1 MEESLEDISFGLY
14 EPHFEFDT
22 AEDYKVELK
31 ATRDR
36 QRELIRS
43 GDATDSPGTWTINGS
58 RTEGKKMERQYTKVM
73 LRAFNGECDA
83 AVAKVSWNNASK
95 MEQRVEKAFGDIN
108 KLGAVMNM
116 SISPT
121 YLEARLDEI
130 RLTREYQEKKYRERE
145 EQRELRQE
153 MREQERVERELEKAK
168 KEAEQE
174 EERSREALE
183 KARAE
188 ADRAT
193 GHQLEKLTE
202 QIASLEHKVSE
213 AHDKKERAVS
223 RAQLTKSG
231 FVYVL
236 SNVGTFGE
244 GIVKIGMTRRM
255 EPMDRVKELSDASV
269 PFQFDA
275 HVMMFSDNAPDLE
288 QSLHA
293 HFEDR
298 RVNVVNPRKEFYRDV
313 KLEEVE
319 EFVKARGVTAQFV
332 EAGRG
337 S

>member
-1 MEESLEDISFGLY
+1 MLEDKYRTANRIYEKLKSEVALLEESLEDISFGLY

-121 YLEARLDEI
+121 YLEARLDE
-130 RLTREYQEKKYRERE
+130 
-145 EQRELRQE
+145 
-153 MREQERVERELEKAK
+153 
-168 KEAEQE
+168 
-174 EERSREALE
+174 RS
-183 KARAE
+183 
-188 ADRAT
+188 
-193 GHQLEKLTE
+193 
-202 QIASLEHKVSE
+202 SPNFPV
-213 AHDKKERAVS
+213 
-223 RAQLTKSG
+223 KSP
-231 FVYVL
+231 
-236 SNVGTFGE
+236 FGSP
-244 GIVKIGMTRRM
+244 G
-255 EPMDRVKELSDASV
+255 S
-269 PFQFDA
+269 
-275 HVMMFSDNAPDLE
+275 
-288 QSLHA
+288 
-293 HFEDR
+293 
-298 RVNVVNPRKEFYRDV
+298 V
-313 KLEEVE
+313 KLLVPPTCFWGGTRFEVPR
-319 EFVKARGVTAQFV
+319 F
-332 EAGRG
+332 

>member
-1 MEESLEDISFGLY
+1 MSRILSSTLRKN
-14 EPHFEFDT
+14 
-22 AEDYKVELK
+22 YKVELK

-43 GDATDSPGTWTINGS
+43 GGATDSPGTWTINGS

-95 MEQRVEKAFGDIN
+95 MEQRVEKALGDIN

-174 EERSREALE
+174 EERS
-183 KARAE
+183 
-188 ADRAT
+188 
-193 GHQLEKLTE
+193 
-202 QIASLEHKVSE
+202 
-213 AHDKKERAVS
+213 S
-223 RAQLTKSG
+223 RGAGK
-231 FVYVL
+231 
-236 SNVGTFGE
+236 GT
-244 GIVKIGMTRRM
+244 
-255 EPMDRVKELSDASV
+255 S
-269 PFQFDA
+269 
-275 HVMMFSDNAPDLE
+275 
-288 QSLHA
+288 
-293 HFEDR
+293 
-298 RVNVVNPRKEFYRDV
+298 
-313 KLEEVE
+313 
-319 EFVKARGVTAQFV
+319 RG
-332 EAGRG
+332 G
-337 S
+337 